1 MWFLISYRLSERS
14 GNPKVHRICSFPIFS
29 TRIRDLAACILFDYG
44 QVGPVKSVLR
54 VLAYLRRYPGLG
66 AAQLLCATIMAL
78 SVIIF
83 PWITGYVVDKIIPN
97 PERHGEFFFWVAAAL
112 GGFFAKDGLNC
123 ARIILNN
130 HFEQKV
136 IFDIRSDLYQKIQRL
151 PLRWFDTRRTG
162 DIMTRVVEDV
172 TAMERVLIDGIEL
185 GLVSFFQIGIVA
197 TWMYFTNWEVALWA
211 TLPVPFLVIGAYFYT
226 KDARSRYRDQRES
239 SSDLN
244 AFLHDNIAGIRQIK
258 AYAAEKE
265 EHRNFNKLSK
275 KLQNATL
282 KLMKYWA
289 FYSPGMSFIG
299 MIGYV
304 LVLGSGGLAVMN
316 GSMALGEFLSYF
328 LMLSLFYE
336 PVGKLHQLNQM
347 ALSSRAAADRV
358 FEVLDSEDEPDAAS
372 GSPLPRPVKG
382 AVSFENV
389 SFAYDDDQPT
399 LHSITIK
406 AAPGETIA
414 LAGTTGAGKSTIVNL
429 LCRFYEYD
437 SGSLSIDGHE
447 LNSLSKTSLRE
458 AIGYVTQEA
467 FLFNG
472 SVRENLI
479 LAKQSATDEEI
490 WRALDAAKAD
500 FVKELP
506 EKLETNV
513 GERGVKLSGGE
524 KQRLSIARALLKDPP
539 ILLLD
544 EATASVDNKTELS
557 IQQALDELMKNRT
570 SIVIAHRLSTIQ
582 NADRIYVMEKGRVV
596 EEGNYTEL
604 IQRDGKFA
612 ELASTIQE

>member
-1 MWFLISYRLSERS
+1 
-14 GNPKVHRICSFPIFS
+14 
-29 TRIRDLAACILFDYG
+29 
-44 QVGPVKSVLR
+44 
-54 VLAYLRRYPGLG
+54 
-66 AAQLLCATIMAL
+66 MAL

-97 PERHGEFFFWVAAAL
+97 PDRHGEFFFWVAAAL

-123 ARIILNN
+123 ARIMLNN

-185 GLVSFFQIGIVA
+185 GLVSLFQIGIVGA
-197 TWMYFTNWEVALWA
+197 WMYYTNAEVALWA
-211 TLPVPFLVIGAYFYT
+211 TLPVPFLAFGAYLYT
-226 KDARSRYRDQRES
+226 KDARGRYKDQRES

-244 AFLHDNIAGIRQIK
+244 ALLHDNIAGIRQIK
-258 AYAAEKE
+258 AYAAEAE
-265 EHRNFNKLSK
+265 EHRHFNSLST
-275 KLQNATL
+275 KLQKATL
-282 KLMKYWA
+282 KLMRYWA

-304 LVLGSGGLAVMN
+304 LVLGSGGLAVMS
-316 GSMALGEFLSYF
+316 GEMKLGELLSCF

-336 PVGKLHQLNQM
+336 PVSKLHQLNQM
-347 ALSSRAAADRV
+347 TLSSRAAADRV
-358 FEVLDSEDEPDAAS
+358 FEILDSEDEPDAAS
-372 GSPLPRPVKG
+372 GEPLPRPVKG
-382 AVSFENV
+382 AVSFEKV

-399 LHSITIK
+399 LHEVTIK
-406 AAPGETIA
+406 AEPGQTIA

-437 SGSLSIDGHE
+437 SGKLTIDGHE
-447 LNSLSKTSLRE
+447 LNTLSKTSLRD

-472 SVRENLI
+472 TVRENLT
-479 LAKQSATDEEI
+479 LSKRNATEEEI

-500 FVKELP
+500 FVKDLP

-544 EATASVDNKTELS
+544 EATASVDNQTELS

-582 NADRIYVMEKGRVV
+582 KADRIYVLEMGRVI
-596 EEGNYTEL
+596 EEGSYDEL
-604 IQRDGKFA
+604 VAQDGKFA
-612 ELASTIQE
+612 ELASTIEE